1 MRITILGLGSR
12 GDVQPYVA
20 LGKGLQTAGHEVTL
34 ATHTVFEPLVR
45 EVGLRFHLV
54 QSNPQ
59 EVIQSEAGQAMM
71 ASGNPLHSFGHLFR
85 ALKPIFWQTSDD
97 CWNACQGADLIVYS
111 TLEVLL
117 ATSIAEKLR
126 IPAIAASLQPIDVT
140 GDFPCLLVTNRNLGK
155 ILNRW
160 TYLTVWQGIWLLI
173 RPILNA
179 WRRERLNLP
188 PLSMAYFPWQ
198 WNKTCWPIMYG
209 FSPQVIPKPA
219 DWGEHITV
227 TGYWFLEEADHWQ
240 PPTALI
246 AFLESGPP
254 PVYIGFGS
262 MSTRNPEEMTAL
274 VLQALER
281 TKQRGLL
288 LTGWGGLSQSA
299 LPDHVFKIEYA
310 PHDWLFPRMAA
321 VVHHGGA
328 GTTGA
333 GLRAGVPNI
342 VIPFLVDQPFWG
354 KRVAALGAGPQPILR
369 KKLTVDRLAA
379 AMTTA
384 VTDTAMRRRAAVI
397 GERIRAEN
405 GVANAVAWIH
415 QTLRV

>member
-1 MRITILGLGSR
+1 
-12 GDVQPYVA
+12 VA
-20 LGKGLQTAGHEVTL
+20 
-34 ATHTVFEPLVR
+34 P
-45 EVGLRFHLV
+45 
-54 QSNPQ
+54 
-59 EVIQSEAGQAMM
+59 
-71 ASGNPLHSFGHLFR
+71 
-85 ALKPIFWQTSDD
+85 
-97 CWNACQGADLIVYS
+97 
-111 TLEVLL
+111 
-117 ATSIAEKLR
+117 SIAERLH
-126 IPAIAASLQPIDVT
+126 IPAIAAALQPVDVT
-140 GDFPCLLVTNRNLGK
+140 GDFPCLLVTHRNLGK
-155 ILNRW
+155 MLNRW
-160 TYLTVWQGIWLLI
+160 TYLTVWQGVWLLI
-173 RPILNA
+173 RPLLNA

-198 WNKTCWPIMYG
+198 WDKTCPPIMYG

-219 DWGEHITV
+219 DWGVHITV
-227 TGYWFLEEADHWQ
+227 TGYWFLEETDHWQ

-246 AFLESGPP
+246 DFLESGPP

-274 VLQALER
+274 VLQALAR

-288 LTGWGGLSQSA
+288 LTGWGGLSQSD

-397 GERIRAEN
+397 GEHIRAEN

-415 QTLRV
+415 QTLRVEENP